1 MIRRT
6 FAIGTAL
13 SLLAVAQP
21 VTSTLS
27 AQDRPQYGGTFDEQS
42 RFSNEQLDN
51 LVGAIALYPDA
62 LLAQVLIAAT
72 FPDQVLD
79 AARWVRANGSRDIDD
94 QSWDISVK
102 SVAHY
107 PSALN
112 LLADREDWMT
122 TLGQAYANQSGDVMA
137 SVQRMRAMAS
147 SQGNLESNAQQLV
160 SREDDQYSIAPAQP
174 RVIYVPVYDPIVI
187 YTRPVF
193 RSAFSSRYWSFGI
206 GFPIGSW
213 LSYDCDWRERRVY
226 YQGWDR
232 AYFGYG
238 GWRARSYPYIRVT
251 NIYVSPRYRN
261 VYINRDVIRRRVEYR
276 NVDRYVGVHRDTRFG
291 RDGGGYWDR
300 RDDRRGYDPRR
311 IYGTTIDRSNG
322 RSGNDQNRGNDRR
335 DNSRDDNRGNNRDTG
350 RDNNRGNSGYNGT
363 GSTGR
368 WSDDGGTRGNNDRG
382 DRTQSGGGYQGGD
395 NRGNRMPN
403 DGANRGGDDRGRR
416 DGGVNDRTQQERN
429 EQPLIN
435 PRRVEPFAARPAY
448 VPVQQEQPRAD
459 QPRREPMTYDQSR
472 DERARNDRS
481 QYLVPRDDRPQSA
494 PSRNE
499 RPQYMEP
506 RNDRPQYQPP
516 RAEQPRND
524 RPQYEQPRPQPPRN
538 EQPMINPRRAEPRE
552 ERPTGGSDGGNRGG
566 GEGGRGGERGGRG
579 GNGRGEREPV
589 KF

>member
-1 MIRRT
+1 MIRRS

-21 VTSTLS
+21 ATSTLS
-27 AQDRPQYGGTFDEQS
+27 AQDRPQYGGTFDDQS
-42 RFSNEQLDN
+42 RFSNDQLDN
-51 LVGAIALYPDA
+51 LVGSIALYPDA

-72 FPDQVLD
+72 FPEQVLD

-112 LLADREDWMT
+112 LLADRDDWMT

-137 SVQRMRAMAS
+137 AVQRMRAMAS
-147 SQGNLESNAQQLV
+147 SQGNLESNAQQIV
-160 SREDDQYSIAPAQP
+160 SREDEQYIIAPAQP

-193 RSAFSSRYWSFGI
+193 RSAFASRYWSFGV

-213 LSYDCDWRERRVY
+213 LSYDCDWRGRRVY

-276 NVDRYVGVHRDTRFG
+276 NVDRYYGVHRDARFG
-291 RDGGGYWDR
+291 RDGGGYNDR
-300 RDDRRGYDPRR
+300 RDTRNGYDSRR
-311 IYGTTIDRSNG
+311 VYGTDYR
-322 RSGNDQNRGNDRR
+322 GNDSRRDDDRNRGNDRR
-335 DNSRDDNRGNNRDTG
+335 DNGSNG
-350 RDNNRGNSGYNGT
+350 RDGNSGYNGT

-368 WSDDGGTRGNNDRG
+368 WNSDGSNRAPTDGSNRDRG
-382 DRTQSGGGYQGGD
+382 DRTQSGGGNSGGNGSGYNGGD
-395 NRGNRMPN
+395 RQPT
-403 DGANRGGDDRGRR
+403 DGMNRGGDDRGRR
-416 DGGVNDRTQQERN
+416 DGNGGVNDRTQQQRN
-429 EQPLIN
+429 EQPMIN
-435 PRRVEPFAARPAY
+435 PRRVDPLEARPVY
-448 VPVQQEQPRAD
+448 TPVQQEQPR
-459 QPRREPMTYDQSR
+459 
-472 DERARNDRS
+472 NDRS
-481 QYLVPRDDRPQSA
+481 RYLEPRDDRPRNDPPRYE
-494 PSRNE
+494 PSRNDQS
-499 RPQYMEP
+499 RNDQS
-506 RNDRPQYQPP
+506 RNDR
-516 RAEQPRND
+516 ARND
-524 RPQYEQPRPQPPRN
+524 RPQYEAPRAQPPRN
-538 EQPMINPRRAEPRE
+538 EQPMINPRRAEPRD
-552 ERPTGGSDGGNRGG
+552 ERPAGGSDGGN
-566 GEGGRGGERGGRG
+566 GRGGERGGRG
-579 GNGRGEREPV
+579 GNGRSGREPV